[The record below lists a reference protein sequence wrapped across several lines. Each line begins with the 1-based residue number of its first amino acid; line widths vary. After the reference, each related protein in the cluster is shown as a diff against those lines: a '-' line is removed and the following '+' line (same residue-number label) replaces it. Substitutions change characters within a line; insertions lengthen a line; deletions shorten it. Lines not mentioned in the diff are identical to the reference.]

1 MGQQQVE
8 LPIPLTHGPGIGL
21 TIEVFPDSG
30 PGEPMS
36 LNEYHVD
43 ASARLPSLHHRGK
56 PHYALTNPRCPSA
69 Q

>member
-30 PGEPMS
+30 TRRAYES
-36 LNEYHVD
+36 E
-43 ASARLPSLHHRGK
+43 
-56 PHYALTNPRCPSA
+56 
-69 Q
+69 